1 MEIFRVA
8 FSDLLSLVSYRRMVL
23 EIAWNVMKSRHR
35 NLVTNIR
42 NITVILRESK
52 FEKSEIKVT
61 GDVILA
67 SEDTSDPQR
76 RLGNFLARKLFLRKL
91 QQF

>member
-1 MEIFRVA
+1 
-8 FSDLLSLVSYRRMVL
+8 
-23 EIAWNVMKSRHR
+23 MKSRHR
-35 NLVTNIR
+35 DLVTNIR

-52 FEKSEIKVT
+52 FEKNEMKVT

-67 SEDTSDPQR
+67 FEDTSDPQ
-76 RLGNFLARKLFLRKL
+76 L

>member
-1 MEIFRVA
+1 
-8 FSDLLSLVSYRRMVL
+8 
-23 EIAWNVMKSRHR
+23 MKSRHR

-52 FEKSEIKVT
+52 FEKSEMKVT

-76 RLGNFLARKLFLRKL
+76 RLGNFLTRKLFLRKL